1 MDLKSTLNP
10 LSVAASLG
18 CVIMTSAQPVRADVI
33 VIPELQAATLF
44 GASAANNNS
53 SSGPGIF
60 VGSDGA
66 GNPKRGLIEFNI
78 AGSLP
83 SDATITSASLSLVLG
98 QVAGSGGVNPGDP
111 TPRTIRLFDVTTN
124 WAGGTNGV
132 TTPNP
137 PGSFPSFS
145 GTGQGFPP
153 NVGDATW
160 NFSKVTALGP
170 PVAGTPWLTPGGG
183 GDFSSTESADTLVS
197 NVLGTYT
204 WGSTAQMVSDVQG
217 WLDGTLPNF
226 GWLLK
231 NDSEAVPTSFRAFDT
246 TLNPELAPELTVT
259 FDVPAAVPEPSTL
272 GLTALGALAIL
283 SLRRRQHR
291 INAASATERIA

>member
-83 SDATITSASLSLVLG
+83 SDATIE
-98 QVAGSGGVNPGDP
+98 
-111 TPRTIRLFDVTTN
+111 
-124 WAGGTNGV
+124 
-132 TTPNP
+132 
-137 PGSFPSFS
+137 
-145 GTGQGFPP
+145 
-153 NVGDATW
+153 
-160 NFSKVTALGP
+160 
-170 PVAGTPWLTPGGG
+170 
-183 GDFSSTESADTLVS
+183 FSSRSGSWFRGSQPGRSDAADYPPFQRH
-197 NVLGTYT
+197 NQLGGRHQRGDYSQPA
-204 WGSTAQMVSDVQG
+204 GQ
-217 WLDGTLPNF
+217 LP
-226 GWLLK
+226 
-231 NDSEAVPTSFRAFDT
+231 
-246 TLNPELAPELTVT
+246 
-259 FDVPAAVPEPSTL
+259 
-272 GLTALGALAIL
+272 
-283 SLRRRQHR
+283 
-291 INAASATERIA
+291 

>member
-1 MDLKSTLNP
+1 MELKSTCK
-10 LSVAASLG
+10 LSVATILS
-18 CVIMTSAQPVRADVI
+18 CVIMTSAQPARADVI
-33 VIPELQAATLF
+33 VLPELQAATLF

-60 VGSDGA
+60 VGSDGG

-83 SDATITSASLSLVLG
+83 SNATITSASLSLVLG
-98 QVAGSGGVNPGDP
+98 QVAGSGAGNAGDQ

-132 TTPNP
+132 STPNP

-145 GTGQGFPP
+145 GTGQGFAP
-153 NVGDATW
+153 NTGDVTW
-160 NFSKVTALGP
+160 NFSKFNTI
-170 PVAGTPWLTPGGG
+170 PWVTPGGG
-183 GDFSSTESADTLVS
+183 GDFSSTESADTLVT
-197 NVLGTYT
+197 NALGTYT
-204 WGSTAQMVSDVQG
+204 WGSTPQMVSDVQG

-246 TLNPELAPELTVT
+246 TLNPELAPKLTIT
-259 FDVPAAVPEPSTL
+259 FDVPAAIPEPSTL

-283 SLRRRQHR
+283 SLRRRRNRQNNTSTNCPPG
-291 INAASATERIA
+291 I